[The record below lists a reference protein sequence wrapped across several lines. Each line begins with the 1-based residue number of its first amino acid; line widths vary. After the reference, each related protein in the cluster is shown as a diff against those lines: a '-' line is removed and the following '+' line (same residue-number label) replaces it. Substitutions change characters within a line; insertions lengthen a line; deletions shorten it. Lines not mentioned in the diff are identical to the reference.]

1 MQFLKISSSATL
13 QSLSATVGSRNVNTV
28 LAANG
33 LQRTPNIGKA
43 LTDLCDSARQCESVT
58 WQRKSAILNTFTQDS
73 DIFEHAALLGES
85 DWKVL
90 SSTNT
95 FPGMLKIP
103 DTLTLPDSVDILGN
117 GEGVESTIYSKAMAS
132 LSESNTVD
140 PAIFNQY
147 STIKAS
153 RIIEGASSSSN
164 SFPGFNLPWGEI
176 TLSSSITGD
185 SIEFPVYPE
194 GIDDQRVANYT
205 TMPDLLYQYEPW
217 QLYTSSGPR
226 TNSYKFSFHRDMWT
240 GDHRDGKANE
250 LVRFCE
256 ASCYPE
262 FNGSAVNVPTV
273 SLYLSGKL
281 LIHGV
286 MTSVS
291 TSWSGPIG
299 LDGFYLRCELTLTI
313 TEVSDVALSHNVV
326 RNKSLV
332 G

>member
-1 MQFLKISSSATL
+1 MQFLNISNSTTL
-13 QSLSATVGSRNVNTV
+13 SQLSETVGARNVNTI

-33 LQRTPNIGKA
+33 LERTPNIGQA
-43 LTDLCDSARQCESVT
+43 LTELCDEARTGDSVT
-58 WQRKSAILNTFTQDS
+58 WQRKSAILNSFTQDS

-85 DWKVL
+85 DWRVL
-90 SSTNT
+90 SSINT
-95 FPGMLKIP
+95 FPNMLKIP
-103 DTLTLPDSVDILGN
+103 DTITLPDSVDILGN
-117 GEGVESTIYSKAMAS
+117 GEGIATNIYSKAMTS
-132 LSESNTVD
+132 LSESNTID
-140 PAIFNQY
+140 PAIFNEY

-153 RIIEGASSSSN
+153 RIVDSTDSTSN
-164 SFPGFNLPWGEI
+164 SITGFNLPWGEI

-194 GIDDQRVANYT
+194 SIDDQRVANYT

-217 QLYTSSGPR
+217 QLYSSSGPR
-226 TNSYKFSFHRDMWT
+226 TNSYTFTFHRDMWT

-256 ASCYPE
+256 ATCYPE
-262 FNGSAVNVPTV
+262 FNGSAVSVPTV

-286 MTSVS
+286 MTSVA

-299 LDGFYLRCELTLTI
+299 LDGFYLECELTLTI
-313 TEVSDVALSHNVV
+313 TEISDVALSHSVV
-326 RNKSLV
+326 RNKSLI